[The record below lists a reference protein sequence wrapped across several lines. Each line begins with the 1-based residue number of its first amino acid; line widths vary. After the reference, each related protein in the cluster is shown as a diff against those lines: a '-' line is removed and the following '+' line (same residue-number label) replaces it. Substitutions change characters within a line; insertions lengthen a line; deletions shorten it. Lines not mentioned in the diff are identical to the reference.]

1 MDAMISLIHPSR
13 LRKANGVIDAIGS
26 RARRDSCHFHFLKSS
41 SSLSFISSS
50 LCGLQCPPYLR
61 ALFEVLLDINFVQRK
76 SFKCKK
82 EMGLEEGE
90 IVLDPLLC
98 YFNLY

>member
-41 SSLSFISSS
+41 SSSPFYLLIPLWFTMSSISK
-50 LCGLQCPPYLR
+50 GL
-61 ALFEVLLDINFVQRK
+61 V
-76 SFKCKK
+76 
-82 EMGLEEGE
+82 
-90 IVLDPLLC
+90 
-98 YFNLY
+98 